1 MRQKK
6 SEFLG
11 RILTSVLPISNS
23 EYSVYVKNS
32 HLKKNLLAD
41 R

>member
-11 RILTSVLPISNS
+11 RILRSDLLISNS